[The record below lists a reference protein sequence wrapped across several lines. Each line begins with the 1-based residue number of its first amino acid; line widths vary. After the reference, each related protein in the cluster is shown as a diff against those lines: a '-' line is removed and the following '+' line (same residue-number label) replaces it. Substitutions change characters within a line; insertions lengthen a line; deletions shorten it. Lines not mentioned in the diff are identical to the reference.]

1 MGYLIMCP
9 KGCCSLWAE
18 NVAELLNH
26 RDEHCLFMCPCG
38 HNGYVE
44 KSFNLQD
51 KHFGPVLRGAISLGQ
66 EDETYW
72 PFVYFVSDKPDG
84 KIDDLWFAYYYKG
97 TRVSC
102 RSLNVGYGPG
112 RPPILSTNQ
121 VHALQKKVEELA
133 FITGTAADVIHVIG
147 SPPTSGAQY

>member
-1 MGYLIMCP
+1 MMRRAPGSLEIHDDFEPIEWLGNLDQDCPIGTPISNKGQTPEEVAMGYLIICP

-51 KHFGPVLRGAISLGQ
+51 KHFGPVLRGAISLGRK
-66 EDETYW
+66 DETYW

-84 KIDDLWFAYYYKG
+84 KIDDLWFA
-97 TRVSC
+97 
-102 RSLNVGYGPG
+102 
-112 RPPILSTNQ
+112 
-121 VHALQKKVEELA
+121 
-133 FITGTAADVIHVIG
+133 
-147 SPPTSGAQY
+147 